1 MTFDTILFVLIGGGL
16 ALSAIDLFYQLHHQ
30 ARAKK
35 SARRLGW
42 HEGSSTQA
50 AISSIPQRRR
60 TTSSQAPQSVAGKY
74 VDIEATNNA
83 AMDSPV
89 GDARRSGSL

>member
-1 MTFDTILFVLIGGGL
+1 MTFDTILFVLIGVGM

-30 ARAKK
+30 ARSKK

-60 TTSSQAPQSVAGKY
+60 TTNSHGPQSAAGKY
-74 VDIEATNNA
+74 VDTEATNSA
-83 AMDSPV
+83 AMHSPV
-89 GDARRSGSL
+89 GDNRRSGSL

>member
-30 ARAKK
+30 ARTKK

-60 TTSSQAPQSVAGKY
+60 PTNSQGPQ
-74 VDIEATNNA
+74 ATNNA
-83 AMDSPV
+83 AMDSPL

>member
-1 MTFDTILFVLIGGGL
+1 MTFDTILFVLIGGGM

-35 SARRLGW
+35 SARRLGR
-42 HEGSSTQA
+42 HEGSSTQT

-60 TTSSQAPQSVAGKY
+60 TTYSQGPQSAAGKY
-74 VDIEATNNA
+74 VDTEATNNA
-83 AMDSPV
+83 AMHSPV
-89 GDARRSGSL
+89 GDTRRSGSL